1 LLDVPGYCHFPE
13 ENYVWV
19 ATKTDSRWVRS
30 KPGTEALKERVA
42 TLRCGLDAT
51 LQDEVESAKRCK
63 VVLGAAHLTETVTV
77 GGKDGRTPVLPFDLA
92 RAQELCKA
100 LLGPVEDVIKD
111 KRLLIVPSGP
121 LTSLSYNVLVTE
133 PPQKAIPEK
142 LAEYRQVA
150 WLGACT
156 AITVLPSVASL
167 KALR

>member
-1 LLDVPGYCHFPE
+1 
-13 ENYVWV
+13 
-19 ATKTDSRWVRS
+19 VRS

-42 TLRCGLDAT
+42 ALRCGLDAT

-63 VVLGAAHLTETVTV
+63 VVGAAHLTETVTV

-92 RAQELCKA
+92 RAQELYKA

-121 LTSLSYNVLVTE
+121 LTSLAFNVLVTE
-133 PPQKAIPEK
+133 PPKKAIPAK